1 MNAFYPFTNSANPRP
16 SRWRGGLAIS
26 KNSLGLVLAIA
37 VSVPVW
43 DAPLLLVG
51 MKEPEVENGS
61 WSTRQNHAPTIPMTK
76 ITGFVQAIYAL
87 GADCT
92 FCCFCMGGLGGGGVG
107 GGGFSGLG

>member
-1 MNAFYPFTNSANPRP
+1 
-16 SRWRGGLAIS
+16 
-26 KNSLGLVLAIA
+26 LGLVLAIA

-76 ITGFVQAIYAL
+76 ISGFVQAIFAL
-87 GADCT
+87 GAN
-92 FCCFCMGGLGGGGVG
+92 
-107 GGGFSGLG
+107 